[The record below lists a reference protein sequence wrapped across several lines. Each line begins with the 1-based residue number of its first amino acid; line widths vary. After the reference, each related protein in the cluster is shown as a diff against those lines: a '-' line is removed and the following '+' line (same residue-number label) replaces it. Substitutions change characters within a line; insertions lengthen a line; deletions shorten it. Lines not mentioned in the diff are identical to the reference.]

1 MPEHNERHDDTDE
14 VVRRN
19 VEQAKE
25 LLAKR
30 HQEEQ
35 ERQAEPPLTDDTGNE
50 NSVRYPGQDSI
61 PMGGTTGSGQN
72 LGGGFRSGRN
82 RHGG

>member
-1 MPEHNERHDDTDE
+1 MAEQNARHDDTDE
-14 VVRRN
+14 VVQRN

-25 LLAKR
+25 LLAKK
-30 HQEEQ
+30 HQEQQ
-35 ERQAEPPLTDDTGNE
+35 ERQSEPPLEDDTPMAS
-50 NSVRYPGQDSI
+50 SVRYPGQDDI

>member
-1 MPEHNERHDDTDE
+1 MSEHNERQDDADE

-25 LLAKR
+25 LLAKKHR
-30 HQEEQ
+30 EEQ
-35 ERQAEPPLTDDTGNE
+35 ERSAEPPLEDDTPVAS
-50 NSVRYPGQDSI
+50 SVRYPGQDSI
-61 PMGGTTGSGQN
+61 PQGGTTGSGQN